1 MGSVK
6 GSARSGIWDLVVQW
20 VLVAV
25 PRGRWHVIAP
35 RAFGAEGRP
44 EAGLGGSLG
53 ARAAWRG
60 GGASRG
66 WCGCCG
72 DGRGAWGGL
81 QNPRV
86 ATGRAPNTPITPS
99 AHVSH
104 ASHRTLTLRFRT
116 LWPRQL
122 LYSPPSHYSSSDPIH
137 GPITSPHSLIPTHP
151 HPLILTST
159 MSPHPHPR

>member
-25 PRGRWHVIAP
+25 PPGRWHVIGP

-44 EAGLGGSLG
+44 QAGLGGDRWGLLL
-53 ARAAWRG
+53 RG
-60 GGASRG
+60 GGREPWMVWVPRG
-66 WCGCCG
+66 WARCL
-72 DGRGAWGGL
+72 GGL

-86 ATGRAPNTPITPS
+86 AAGRAPNTPITPS

-104 ASHRTLTLRFRT
+104 ASHRTLTLRFHT

-122 LYSPPSHYSSSDPIH
+122 LYSPPSHYSSSNPIHDPI
-137 GPITSPHSLIPTHP
+137 PQPPP
-151 HPLILTST
+151 YST
-159 MSPHPHPR
+159 